1 MHFQN
6 EYGQNGNG
14 QQENRQ
20 RAIVVGGGV
29 AGLVAAIRLARS
41 NRKFQVELYE
51 KSDSLGGRARTTH
64 RDRCHFNQGP
74 HALYLG
80 GAALRSLTQLGVE
93 TRGKSPN
100 PPKQLLIREGR
111 TCALP
116 LTLPNILKT
125 RGLSFRAKLEL
136 LKFLSQLPKI
146 DWSLRQGCT
155 VNDWLNESF
164 RSADMRDFVRLLIR
178 LTSYS
183 NSPHRQS
190 AGVAIRQMQ
199 LGLQGV
205 LYLDGG
211 WQSLVDQLVEI
222 ATTSGVT
229 IQSHA
234 AVEQIKI
241 ENSRATGI
249 VLKDGSTLSA
259 EVVIAATTLQ
269 QAAQLISSE
278 FGVKIHECAQAAA
291 PARVACL
298 DIALERPSRPKQAF
312 ALGLDEPLYL
322 SNHSLTARL
331 ADRASVFH
339 AAWYLAENEEGSTM
353 RPELEK
359 MMDLVQ
365 PGWRNSVAAER
376 FLPNMIASS
385 AVDDAASGGFVGRPG
400 VAVEDV
406 EGLFVCGDW
415 VGGEG
420 LLVDASAASA
430 EDAAGQAINYLV
442 SQVKELCHV
451 ANQS

>member
-1 MHFQN
+1 MN
-6 EYGQNGNG
+6 YE
-14 QQENRQ
+14 QENSQ

-41 NRKFQVELYE
+41 NRRFQIELYE

-64 RDRCHFNQGP
+64 RDHCHFNQGP

-80 GAALRSLTQLGVE
+80 GAALRSLSQLGVE
-93 TRGKSPN
+93 IRGKSPN
-100 PPKQLLIREGR
+100 PPKQLLIRDGR

-125 RGLSFRAKLEL
+125 RGLNLRAKLEL
-136 LKFLSQLPKI
+136 LKFLSQIPKI

-222 ATTSGVT
+222 ATASGVL
-229 IQSHA
+229 IHSHA
-234 AVEQIKI
+234 AVERIDI
-241 ENSRATGI
+241 ENRRASGV
-249 VLKDGSTLSA
+249 VLKDGSTVSA

-269 QAAQLISSE
+269 QAAQLIPSE
-278 FGVKIHECAQAAA
+278 YGAKIHERAQTAV

-298 DIALERPSRPKQAF
+298 DIALKSPSQPKQAF

-331 ADRASVFH
+331 ADKASVFH
-339 AAWYLAENEEGSTM
+339 AAYYLDEHEEGASV
-353 RPELEK
+353 RPQIEK
-359 MMDLVQ
+359 MLDLVQ
-365 PGWRNSVAAER
+365 PGWRNTTVASR
-376 FLPNMIASS
+376 YLPNMVAAS
-385 AVDDAASGGFVGRPG
+385 AIDDAASGGFVGRPG
-400 VAVEDV
+400 VSVEDV
-406 EGLFVCGDW
+406 EGLFICGDW

-420 LLVDASAASA
+420 LLVDASVASA
-430 EDAAGQAINYLV
+430 EDAAGHAVEFLV
-442 SQVKELCHV
+442 KRDFKEHRYV